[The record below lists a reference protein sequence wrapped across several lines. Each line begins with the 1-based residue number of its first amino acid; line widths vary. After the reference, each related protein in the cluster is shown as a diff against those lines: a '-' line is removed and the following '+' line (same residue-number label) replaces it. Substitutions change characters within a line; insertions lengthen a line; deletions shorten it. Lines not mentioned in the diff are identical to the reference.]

1 MTITI
6 EELRSIEPGLLWE
19 PRQREVTEEFLR
31 RKTLAGEADEEAL
44 HTVAYEAHRIL
55 GRCVPPTEPGGSG
68 TGLVVGYVQSGKT
81 LSFTT
86 LTALA
91 RDNGYG
97 LVILIAGTIDNLKS
111 QSQERLKQDLGVSPD
126 NPGQP
131 WVLIDN
137 PARDNSEFE
146 ALRGLLQRWRSPALS
161 PRKKKTILVT
171 VLKQH
176 QRLANLV
183 ECLSALSASLQGVPC
198 LVIDDEADQAS
209 LNNFAAKNQK
219 TRQNALSANYREV
232 LNLKAVLPHHTYL
245 QYTATPQAPLLIG
258 LTDILSPDF
267 AETLTPGRGYTGG
280 QTLFQ
285 PGAPYARVI
294 PDAEAVATAAS
305 HPAAP
310 PSLVSALKVFLLGAC
325 AHALAEHN
333 SNRSMMVHPS
343 QQTAPQTQY
352 IAWLTQL
359 MGEWRSRL
367 PVQALRNVLM
377 AEFAD
382 AYADLRGT
390 VGEALA
396 GLADLFAKMDEVLHI
411 VRVREVNSTGK
422 GAAAIRW
429 GDNEYWIL
437 VGGQKLDR
445 GYTVKGLTVTYM
457 PRPLGVGNA
466 DNIQQR
472 ARFYGYK
479 ASYLGYCRV
488 YVRQD
493 VKTAFEGYVE
503 HESFIRSELET
514 SRGQPLK
521 EWRRRFILADRL
533 QPTRR
538 GVMGI
543 KLDEVTAA
551 EWLFPGAAHVGK
563 PAVAHN
569 RIVFDRFLQHLRTRF
584 VELAAHE
591 AAPDRYL
598 DKRANSS
605 RNKLFEAVSVAD
617 VCAHLI
623 DEVQFGTVED
633 ATERMAISVALGRL
647 LAVAP
652 NATCD
657 VFLVGDM
664 VEQGRSLTKK
674 GTINQVFSGKSPNTS
689 DRARLKYCGD
699 RELRTDNRVTVHLR
713 KFHFL
718 ISKVPPQSGD
728 ASSDVPWL
736 AIYIPDELKRRILLQ
751 PVV

>member
-6 EELRSIEPGLLWE
+6 EELRSIEPGLRWE
-19 PRQREVTEEFLR
+19 PCQREVTEDFLR
-31 RKTLAGEADEEAL
+31 RKALAGEADEEAL

-55 GRCVPPTEPGGSG
+55 GRCVPPTEPNGNG

-97 LVILIAGTIDNLKS
+97 LVVLIAGTIDNLKS

-146 ALRGLLQRWRSPALS
+146 ALRGLLQRWRSSALS
-161 PRKKKTILVT
+161 PRKKKTILIT

-183 ECLSALSASLQGVPC
+183 ECLTSLSASLQGVPC

-267 AETLTPGRGYTGG
+267 AETLTPGRGYIGG
-280 QTLFQ
+280 QTLFRE
-285 PGAPYARVI
+285 GAPYARII
-294 PDAEAVATAAS
+294 PDAEAVATGAS

-310 PSLVSALKVFLLGAC
+310 PSLVSALKVFLLGSC

-343 QQTAPQTQY
+343 QPTAPHTQY

-359 MGEWRSRL
+359 IGEWRSRL
-367 PVQALRNVLM
+367 SVAALRDALM

-382 AYADLRGT
+382 THADLLKT
-390 VGEALA
+390 VGEALPS
-396 GLADLFAKMDEVLHI
+396 LTELFTRMDEVLNT
-411 VRVREVNSTGK
+411 VMVREVNSTGK
-422 GAAAIRW
+422 GAAPIRW
-429 GDNEYWIL
+429 SDNEYWIL

-479 ASYLGYCRV
+479 AGYLGYCRV

-493 VKTAFEGYVE
+493 VKIAFEGYVE
-503 HESFIRSELET
+503 HESFIRSELEA

-538 GVMGI
+538 NVMGI

-551 EWLFPGAAHVGK
+551 EWLFPSAAHVRK
-563 PAVAHN
+563 TAVAHN
-569 RIVFDRFLQHLRTRF
+569 RAVFDRFLQHLRARF
-584 VELAAHE
+584 MELAAHE
-591 AAPDRYL
+591 ADPERYL
-598 DKRANSS
+598 DKRAKSP
-605 RNKLFEAVSVAD
+605 RNKLFEAVPVAD
-617 VCAHLI
+617 VCSLLV

-647 LAVAP
+647 LASAP
-652 NATCD
+652 DTTCD

-664 VEQGRSLTKK
+664 VAQGRSLTKN
-674 GTINQVFSGKSPNTS
+674 GTINQVFSGKSPNTP
-689 DRARLKYCGD
+689 DRALLKYCGD
-699 RELRTDNRVTVHLR
+699 RDLRTENRVTVHLR
-713 KFHFL
+713 KFDFL
-718 ISKVPPQSGD
+718 ISKVAPQADD
-728 ASSDVPWL
+728 ASSDVPWF
-736 AIYIPDELKRRILLQ
+736 AIYVPDDLKRRILLQ
-751 PVV
+751 PAV

>member
-6 EELRSIEPGLLWE
+6 EELRSIEPGLRWE
-19 PRQREVTEEFLR
+19 PCQREVTEEFLR

-55 GRCVPPTEPGGSG
+55 GRCVPPMEPGGSG

-219 TRQNALSANYREV
+219 TRQNAFSANYREV

-343 QQTAPQTQY
+343 QQTVPHTQY

-359 MGEWRSRL
+359 IGEWRSRL
-367 PVQALRNVLM
+367 PVQALRDALI

-382 AYADLRGT
+382 AHADLRRT
-390 VGEALA
+390 VGEALPS
-396 GLADLFAKMDEVLHI
+396 LADLFTKMDEVLHI

-445 GYTVKGLTVTYM
+445 GYTVKGLTVTYKI
-457 PRPLGVGNA
+457 G
-466 DNIQQR
+466 R
-472 ARFYGYK
+472 A
-479 ASYLGYCRV
+479 SCR
-488 YVRQD
+488 
-493 VKTAFEGYVE
+493 
-503 HESFIRSELET
+503 
-514 SRGQPLK
+514 
-521 EWRRRFILADRL
+521 
-533 QPTRR
+533 
-538 GVMGI
+538 
-543 KLDEVTAA
+543 
-551 EWLFPGAAHVGK
+551 
-563 PAVAHN
+563 
-569 RIVFDRFLQHLRTRF
+569 
-584 VELAAHE
+584 
-591 AAPDRYL
+591 
-598 DKRANSS
+598 
-605 RNKLFEAVSVAD
+605 
-617 VCAHLI
+617 
-623 DEVQFGTVED
+623 
-633 ATERMAISVALGRL
+633 ERV
-647 LAVAP
+647 
-652 NATCD
+652 
-657 VFLVGDM
+657 
-664 VEQGRSLTKK
+664 
-674 GTINQVFSGKSPNTS
+674 
-689 DRARLKYCGD
+689 
-699 RELRTDNRVTVHLR
+699 
-713 KFHFL
+713 
-718 ISKVPPQSGD
+718 
-728 ASSDVPWL
+728 
-736 AIYIPDELKRRILLQ
+736 
-751 PVV
+751 